1 MASPCLIDTINRNI
15 FQKREE
21 VVKRNLSKISRNTM
35 RKIVKIMQTIR
46 EMKNAACCLVG
57 FEFVSLFH

>member
-35 RKIVKIMQTIR
+35 RKNCENHANNKR
-46 EMKNAACCLVG
+46 DEKCCLLL
-57 FEFVSLFH
+57 SWI